1 MRSYFLP
8 CRRGG
13 PGFHPKGFISVGQL
27 NQNSTAQVNTLK
39 GVRISAYLQLW
50 HASASNLAPRK
61 NKVIFDQKSETFMS
75 IFSDWFTLLTNPDP
89 APGTNVDP
97 TIYLRL
103 WSGQRGENE
112 HVKCIGIRGELA
124 PDHVPILGI
133 YDDVL
138 ILLIG
143 NVCTEWKGSTNPG
156 LLYINH
162 PTNPKGCAQLIEGI
176 HMFKPGIH
184 DDQFPAFVQ
193 AEDFPVNR
201 LNEKGQVI
209 SRETGQFGIHLHS
222 GGPGE
227 DVNQY
232 SAGCQIVWSPEGYF
246 GATWHRFFDPASK
259 AMQDNS
265 QSILPYMLVDAT
277 NLPSQEAPGTP

>member
-1 MRSYFLP
+1 
-8 CRRGG
+8 
-13 PGFHPKGFISVGQL
+13 
-27 NQNSTAQVNTLK
+27 
-39 GVRISAYLQLW
+39 
-50 HASASNLAPRK
+50 
-61 NKVIFDQKSETFMS
+61 MS

-97 TIYLRL
+97 TLYLSL

-138 ILLIG
+138 ILMIG

-156 LLYINH
+156 LYFINH

-184 DDQFPAFVQ
+184 NDQFPAFVQ
-193 AEDFPVNR
+193 AEDFLVNR
-201 LNEKGQVI
+201 LNEQGQVI
-209 SRETGQFGIHLHS
+209 SRETGEFGIHLHS

-232 SAGCQIVWSPEGYF
+232 SAGCQIIWSPEGYF
-246 GATWHRFFDPASK
+246 GATWHRFFDPTQQ
-259 AMQDNS
+259 AMQDNN

-277 NLPSQEAPGTP
+277 TLPPTETPSSP